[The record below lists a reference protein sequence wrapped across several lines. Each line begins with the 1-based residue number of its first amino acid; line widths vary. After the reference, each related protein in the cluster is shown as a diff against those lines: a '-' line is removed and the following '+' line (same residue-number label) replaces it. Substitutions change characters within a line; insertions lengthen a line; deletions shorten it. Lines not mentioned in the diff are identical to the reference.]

1 MKAMKN
7 IKLLNLLIMV
17 ALVNLGIILSSQQ
30 AMAQTASIAMND
42 KGAAV
47 VDETVYTLFI
57 PNCFTPNDDGTN
69 DKFIVASDLLKRI
82 SLRIYDKTGEE
93 VFATI
98 DMNQG
103 WNGEYKGKELKQ
115 DAYLYRIEA
124 TYMNGEDEIIVG
136 QVNLMR

>member
-1 MKAMKN
+1 MKAMNK
-7 IKLLNLLIMV
+7 IKLMKLLII
-17 ALVNLGIILSSQQ
+17 AILVNVGLILSTDQ
-30 AMAQTASIAMND
+30 AMAQTASLAFESKSPVIE
-42 KGAAV
+42 
-47 VDETVYTLFI
+47 DETLYTLFI
-57 PNCFTPNDDGTN
+57 PNCFTPNADGTN

-103 WNGEYKGKELKQ
+103 WNGEYRGKELKQ

-124 TYMNGEDEIIVG
+124 TYMNGEDEVIVG